1 MGIEAITLI
10 VLLMFSALFSASET
24 ALTTLSKV
32 KFKKFKDQ
40 NSFFTKPL
48 VYLKENPPE
57 MLSAIL
63 VGNNLVNIWASIL
76 GGSLAYKIFQ
86 GLSEAYIIGVSTAIM
101 TFTVLVFGEIT
112 PKTIAIRHA
121 DFLAPICAPI
131 IYFFAIIFKP
141 IIFLL
146 MIFIRPIILLFGA
159 GGGKG
164 PVLSEEEIKLVLRQG
179 KQEGIIEKEESE
191 MISSIFEFGETS
203 VREVMTPRPD
213 MHCLEV
219 DLSIKEALQKIVES
233 GHSRIPVFEGNI
245 DNIIGLLYA
254 KDLLNFKLSS
264 SSSDSLKK
272 YLRPA
277 LFIPEAKKV
286 DELMHQMQS
295 ARTHLAI
302 VVDEYGSV
310 AGLVSL
316 EDLIEE
322 IVGEIHDEFERGE
335 KLFEK
340 IGEGA
345 YLVDGGLSLGD
356 LDAQLKIKLPQGDYD
371 TVAGF
376 TLAHLGKVPSVGAF
390 VTVENY
396 KVSVERVHH
405 RRITR
410 VRIEQHGN

>member
-1 MGIEAITLI
+1 MGTEAIILI

-32 KFKKFKDQ
+32 KFKKFKEQ

-63 VGNNLVNIWASIL
+63 VGNNIVNIWASVL
-76 GGSLAYKIFQ
+76 AGSIAYKFFH
-86 GLSEAYIIGVSTAIM
+86 GLSEAYIIGISTAIM
-101 TFTVLVFGEIT
+101 TFVILVFGEIT

-121 DFLAPICAPI
+121 DFFAPICAPI
-131 IYFFAIIFKP
+131 IYVFAILLKP
-141 IIFLL
+141 VISIL
-146 MIFIRPIILLFGA
+146 MLIIRPVILLFGA

-164 PVLSEEEIKLVLRQG
+164 PVLSEEEIKLILRQG
-179 KQEGIIEKEESE
+179 KQEGVIEKEESE

-213 MHCLEV
+213 MHCLEAG
-219 DLSIKEALQKIVES
+219 LSVREALQKIVES
-233 GHSRIPVFEGNI
+233 GHSRIPVFEGNL
-245 DNIIGLLYA
+245 DNIIGILYA
-254 KDLLNFKLSS
+254 KDLLSLKLSS

-286 DELMHQMQS
+286 DELMHQMQA

-316 EDLIEE
+316 EDLVEE

-376 TLAHLGKVPSVGAF
+376 TLSHLGKVPSVGAL
-390 VTVENY
+390 VVIEKY
-396 KVSVERVHH
+396 KISVERVHH

-410 VRIEQHGN
+410 VRIEYNGK